1 MTGMSASMS
10 GSLEE
15 WAHMLPKVDLHVH
28 LEGCVRPQTFLELR
42 KGGSRGQQ
50 RECAGPKSLES
61 VSSKMQVD
69 GTERSLADYLR
80 KIEFVYQV
88 TQTPE
93 ALRRIAFEAVAGA
106 AGENVAYI
114 ELRGGPLLH
123 TRRGL
128 AAADVI
134 AAVLDGMH
142 EAFEVFKVSGGFIVA
157 ALRDHPPEDNVELA
171 RVAVKFKDR
180 GVVGFDLAGN
190 EDGYPCSD
198 HARAFAIAREG
209 GLGITVHA
217 GEAAGADSIRDA
229 VLVLGAQRIGHGI
242 RLAEDR
248 HVLEFV
254 RENAIP
260 LEMCPTSNV
269 HTQAVRSLA
278 EHPLKSYLEAGVR
291 VTINDDDPQTSRTN
305 MAREVAL
312 AMKVLGLARNEVV
325 ECMRTATD
333 HAFASEA
340 EKARLRTLLAGFHSP
355 GNMSGDNMSGS
366 GGLSDGTRTS
376 RETGSKHSSSENV
389 PN

>member
-1 MTGMSASMS
+1 MTDMSESMS
-10 GSLEE
+10 GSLEK

-42 KGGSRGQQ
+42 RGGSCGQRLGQRLGERRGRRYGRQ
-50 RECAGPKSLES
+50 RECATPQSLES

-69 GTERSLADYLR
+69 GTERSLADYLG

-93 ALRRIAFEAVAGA
+93 ALRRIAFEAVTGA
-106 AGENVAYI
+106 AGENVAYV

-123 TRRGL
+123 TRRGIT
-128 AAADVI
+128 AADVI
-134 AAVLDGMH
+134 AAILDGMH
-142 EAFEVFKVSGGFIVA
+142 EAFEVCRVSGGFIVA
-157 ALRDHPPEDNVELA
+157 ALRDHPPEDNVQLA
-171 RVAVKFKDR
+171 KVAVRFKER

-190 EDGYPCSD
+190 ENGYPCSD
-198 HARAFAIAREG
+198 HARAFAVAREG

-229 VLVLGAQRIGHGI
+229 VLVLGAQRIGHGV

-248 HVLEFV
+248 RVLELV
-254 RENAIP
+254 REDDIP

-269 HTQAVRSLA
+269 HTRAVRSLA
-278 EHPLKSYLEAGVR
+278 GHPLKSYLEGGVR

-305 MAREVAL
+305 MTREVAL
-312 AMKVLGLARNEVV
+312 AMKEIGLSPGDVV
-325 ECMRTATD
+325 ECMRTAAG

-340 EKARLRTLLAGFHSP
+340 EKARLLALLAGLHPP
-355 GNMSGDNMSGS
+355 GD
-366 GGLSDGTRTS
+366 
-376 RETGSKHSSSENV
+376 
-389 PN
+389 P